1 MRQPSKREAALAVK
15 AGRLIIRPRVP
26 CRQAAVL
33 RRCWEA
39 WTLSV
44 TKHPT
49 PPTRVGGSG
58 GDGCELQQQP
68 VSPAAPTPEHDVS
81 RNKAADHTIEDL
93 DLPVA
98 VVDEAPSAAAA
109 VTVPQT
115 PPRSAPTGVTTSAL
129 RRQRMHAYRLELVQL
144 DRQVEQMQPLE
155 DTTNMPEWRRS
166 SSSYATLAQERAL
179 KAARLLRKRHNQ
191 RRLQQAAGKGAE
203 NNVPSD
209 ASSAS

>member
-26 CRQAAVL
+26 CRQAVVL
-33 RRCWEA
+33 RRCWKA
-39 WTLSV
+39 WKMAV

-68 VSPAAPTPEHDVS
+68 VSPAAPTPEHDMS
-81 RNKAADHTIEDL
+81 RNKAADHPIEDL

-98 VVDEAPSAAAA
+98 VVDEAPSAK
-109 VTVPQT
+109 VTVSQT
-115 PPRSAPTGVTTSAL
+115 PPRSAPTGATTSAL

-144 DRQVEQMQPLE
+144 DRQVEQMQTLE

-203 NNVPSD
+203 NNVPSH